1 MRVTFEFPDDVMPC
15 AVWLN
20 YIVYDSAGQMQIG
33 VRSAGTEEILH
44 LKAMKNAAL
53 RVVVGEA
60 CDSGIVEDN
69 EK

>member
-20 YIVYDSAGQMQIG
+20 YVVYDSTGQMQIG
-33 VRSAGTEEILH
+33 VRCAGTEEIQK

-60 CDSGIVEDN
+60 CNAGIVEDN
-69 EK
+69 DK